1 MPTVESF
8 DAAEQP
14 GLCTKKVRVS
24 REQLKPAVKS
34 RHSPTT
40 LEGQLD
46 LFIPVSRRMDTMTYT
61 AESVGWLSARR
72 RPSSLHL
79 ACRQADT

>member
-1 MPTVESF
+1 
-8 DAAEQP
+8 
-14 GLCTKKVRVS
+14 
-24 REQLKPAVKS
+24 
-34 RHSPTT
+34 
-40 LEGQLD
+40 
-46 LFIPVSRRMDTMTYT
+46 MDTMTYT